1 MESNTVANSE
11 VNLDTQELYDWGIED
26 RLDQYYGTDQQQ
38 QQYQYQ
44 QQQINNNSSSKS
56 QVGYILPEHVQENN
70 YLGKPL
76 VLDT

>member
-56 QVGYILPEHVQENN
+56 QVVYILPEHVQENN
-70 YLGKPL
+70 YLGKSL

>member
-70 YLGKPL
+70 YLGKTL
-76 VLDT
+76 LLNT